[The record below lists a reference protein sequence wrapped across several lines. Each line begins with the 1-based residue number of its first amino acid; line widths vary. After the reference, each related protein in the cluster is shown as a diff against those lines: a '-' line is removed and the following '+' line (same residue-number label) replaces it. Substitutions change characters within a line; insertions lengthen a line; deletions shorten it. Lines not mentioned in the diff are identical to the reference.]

1 MSVKRIS
8 EINISQRGLFTA
20 IYGNVNEDEF
30 FVDDDLKKYSLWSQL
45 YSYLK
50 EEGYE
55 IVLFYDTTNNFHSY
69 SQSDLIK
76 FLNLNINHKSAG
88 GIVQKEKYVASH
100 IKSPLRQQRLNA
112 AAAKPIPPV
121 DENPVHQSIQLVTEY
136 GPSNNYYRTT
146 LNSNDILLTFFKK
159 FLANTN
165 RKVAVIIKYPD
176 NSSFDFVDQYLTLF
190 RGLNANYKID
200 ESENK
205 IIIAYG
211 CSNSESLI
219 ENLNRQSNY
228 LFVNNYFKSLF
239 LNAEIDSYKVKP
251 ETTFQTAIPDQIEI
265 RNWLNRKR
273 LKNGLHLFNSVPL
286 DKITLRFI
294 QERKRL
300 TDFENYDVPKF
311 IRDISTKSGWDKL
324 NEMIG
329 LESVKTKVKD
339 IVEDL
344 KYKREQQM
352 EFTFRP
358 HLCFLGNPGTGKTT
372 VASIVAE
379 IFKEEGIV
387 PMGHYTSTKATEL
400 MGQYVGEAAA
410 LVKNKCGEATGGILF
425 IDEAYAFIEEG
436 TKVYG
441 DSAVTELIAW
451 LEDKKWQKETIVI
464 LAGYPDEINELFKKS
479 NKGLRGRFTDDHYL
493 TFENYKAKELLQIF
507 ELNAKKN
514 RLSISADA
522 KFLLENIFSKLLQ
535 SNKDNKHWDNAR
547 RVENIFKLIFS
558 NLRKRKSAVIE
569 VLDVPENLTSIVSG
583 NSVTDIKQTQE
594 YIELNKLIGLQ
605 NVKATI
611 NDLIEAIEFEQ
622 YQIENGMQV
631 EKSIQPLHLVF
642 SGPPGTGKTTV
653 ARLFGVLLKNLGILT
668 SGHTE
673 EANREKLVAGF
684 VGQTAIKTKE
694 VIDKAMGGVL
704 FIDEAYT
711 LANGGPN
718 DFGREAI
725 DTLLPI
731 MENDREKFVVI
742 AAGYESN
749 MNQFLQSNPG
759 LNDRFNQRI
768 LFHSNTDEEL
778 FLVFNLFCLEKN
790 VKTDKNYKCILLQ
803 YFNLLK
809 QRDGESFSNSR
820 AVRKFFN
827 EAIKQ
832 QQKRL
837 NSERK
842 ENILSNEEISLRKQI
857 LILSDIRDA
866 MKVLNNAI
874 HDQIDFNCS
883 TLPNQQKVIP
893 VVSKQEIVL
902 TSPAKPL
909 EVKEVIK
916 ETPKTSTSL
925 ETAINQLLYDYCIID
940 TNIWMETHDIKTHH
954 KCLED
959 LKNYYKQNGNK
970 LVAHGSTHEELKKFS
985 DAYWKKIEEKDKG
998 LNPKIHPKEYC
1009 GSKGFSLLKRFYKE
1023 NIVRIPG
1030 LKSTHDKD
1038 AYADKDIYEFAS
1050 EEYQKRKSILF
1061 ITNDNDCGMRV
1072 KSRLEDLKSNNHLL
1086 PIFDILNMKQI
1097 GERLNNLAKQ

>member
-45 YSYLK
+45 YSYIK

-69 SQSDLIK
+69 SQSDLIN
-76 FLNLNINHKSAG
+76 FLNLNINQNPTG
-88 GIVQKEKYVASH
+88 EIVQKEKYVASH

-112 AAAKPIPPV
+112 AAAKPTPPV

-136 GPSNNYYRTT
+136 GSSNNYYRTT
-146 LNSNDILLTFFKK
+146 INSNDILLTFFKK
-159 FLANTN
+159 FLADTN

-205 IIIAYG
+205 IIIVYG

-219 ENLNRQSNY
+219 ENLNRHNNY
-228 LFVNNYFKSLF
+228 LFVNDYFKSLF
-239 LNAEIDSYKVKP
+239 LNSEIDSYKVKP
-251 ETTFQTAIPDQIEI
+251 ETTFQIALPDQTEI

-311 IRDISTKSGWDKL
+311 IGDISTKSGWDKL

-329 LESVKTKVKD
+329 LDSVKAKVKD

-387 PMGHYTSTKATEL
+387 PLGHYTSTKATEL
-400 MGQYVGEAAA
+400 MGQHVGEAAS
-410 LVKNKCGEATGGILF
+410 LVKKICKEATGGILF
-425 IDEAYAFIEEG
+425 IDEGYAFIEQG

-464 LAGYPDEINELFKKS
+464 LAGYPDEIIDLFKKS
-479 NKGLRGRFTDDHYL
+479 NKGLRGRFKDDHHL
-493 TFENYKAKELLQIF
+493 TFENYKAKELLEIF
-507 ELNAKKN
+507 ELNTKKN
-514 RLSISADA
+514 RLSISEDA
-522 KFLLENIFSKLLQ
+522 KVLIENIFAKLLQ
-535 SNKDNKHWDNAR
+535 SNKDNKLWDNAR
-547 RVENIFKLIFS
+547 RVENIFTLIFS

-569 VLDVPENLTSIVSG
+569 VQDIPENLTSIVIG
-583 NSVTDIKQTQE
+583 KSVSDIRQTQE

-653 ARLFGVLLKNLGILT
+653 ARLFGVLLKNLGILI

-711 LANGGPN
+711 LANGGSN

-725 DTLLPI
+725 ETLLPI
-731 MENDREKFVVI
+731 MENAREKFVVI

-768 LFHSNTDEEL
+768 LFHNNTDEEL
-778 FLVFNLFCLEKN
+778 FLVFNLFCSEKKI
-790 VKTDKNYKCILLQ
+790 KTDKDYKCILLK

-809 QRDGESFSNSR
+809 QSDGESFSNSR
-820 AVRKFFN
+820 AVRKLFN

-837 NSERK
+837 NIERK
-842 ENILSNEEISLRKQI
+842 ERNLSNEELSLLKQI
-857 LILSDIRDA
+857 LILSDIQDA
-866 MKVLNNAI
+866 MKVLNHAI
-874 HDQIDFNCS
+874 YDQIDFNCTTS
-883 TLPNQQKVIP
+883 ENQQTVIP
-893 VVSKQEIVL
+893 VIPKQEIVL
-902 TSPAKPL
+902 PPIIKL
-909 EVKEVIK
+909 HEVKEVVK
-916 ETPKTSTSL
+916 EAPKAPTEL
-925 ETAINQLLYDYCIID
+925 DVAINQLLYDYCIID
-940 TNIWMETHDIKTHH
+940 TNIWMETRKT
-954 KCLED
+954 KVYQGRIGT
-959 LKNYYKQNGNK
+959 LKNLYSKEQNK
-970 LVAHGSTHEELKKFS
+970 LVAHGSTYEELKKFADS
-985 DAYWKKIEEKDKG
+985 SIRNDKSSAAYAALKMMKQFHKEKII
-998 LNPKIHPKEYC
+998 L
-1009 GSKGFSLLKRFYKE
+1009 
-1023 NIVRIPG
+1023 IPG
-1030 LKSTHDKD
+1030 LKSTYDAD
-1038 AYADKDIYEFAS
+1038 AYADKDIYDFAS
-1050 EEYQKRKSILF
+1050 EEYKKGKSILF
-1061 ITNDNDCGMRV
+1061 ITNDNDCNIRV
-1072 KSRLEDLKSNNHLL
+1072 SSSLAGLKSKNSSL
-1086 PIFDILNMKQI
+1086 PNFDVLDMEQI
-1097 GERLNNLAKQ
+1097 SKSVDLIYEKLFKTPWKDNK

>member
-1 MSVKRIS
+1 MPVKRIS
-8 EINISQRGLFTA
+8 DINISQRGLFTA

-50 EEGYE
+50 GEGYE

-69 SQSDLIK
+69 SQSDLTK
-76 FLNLNINHKSAG
+76 FLNLNITQNPTG

-100 IKSPLRQQRLNA
+100 IKSPLRKQRLNA
-112 AAAKPIPPV
+112 TAKPTTPI

-136 GPSNNYYRTT
+136 GSSNNYYRTT
-146 LNSNDILLTFFKK
+146 ISSNDILLSFFKK
-159 FLANTN
+159 FLADTN
-165 RKVAVIIKYPD
+165 RKVAVVIKYPD
-176 NSSFDFVDQYLTLF
+176 NSSFEFVDQYLTLF
-190 RGLNANYKID
+190 RELNANYKKD

-205 IIIAYG
+205 ILIVYG

-219 ENLNRQSNY
+219 ENLNRHSNY
-228 LFVNNYFKSLF
+228 LFVNDYFKSLF
-239 LNAEIDSYKVKP
+239 LNAETDSYRIKP
-251 ETTFQTAIPDQIEI
+251 ETTFQTALPEQTEI

-273 LKNGLHLFNSVPL
+273 LTKGIHLFNSVPL

-300 TDFENYDVPKF
+300 TDFENYDIPKF
-311 IRDISTKSGWDKL
+311 IGEISTKSGWDKL

-329 LESVKTKVKD
+329 LESIKAKVKN

-387 PMGHYTSTKATEL
+387 PLGHYTSTKATEL
-400 MGQYVGEAAA
+400 MGQHVGEAAS
-410 LVKNKCGEATGGILF
+410 LVKKKCEEATGGILF

-441 DSAVTELIAW
+441 DSAVNELIAW

-464 LAGYPDEINELFKKS
+464 LAGYPDEINDLFKKS

-507 ELNAKKN
+507 ELNTKKN
-514 RLSISADA
+514 RLSISPDA
-522 KFLLENIFSKLLQ
+522 KNFLENVFTKLLQ

-569 VLDVPENLTSIVSG
+569 VQDIPENLTSIVSG
-583 NSVTDIKQTQE
+583 KSVSDIRQTEE

-611 NDLIEAIEFEQ
+611 NDLIESIEFEQ

-653 ARLFGVLLKNLGILT
+653 ARLFGGLLKNLGVLT
-668 SGHTE
+668 TGQTHE
-673 EANREKLVAGF
+673 VKRQDLVAGY

-694 VIDKAMGGVL
+694 AIDKAMGGVL

-711 LANGGPN
+711 LANGGVN

-778 FLVFNLFCLEKN
+778 FLVFNLFCSGKN
-790 VKTDKNYKCILLQ
+790 LRTDKNYKCVLIQ
-803 YFNLLK
+803 YFSLLK
-809 QRDGESFSNSR
+809 QRDTETFSNSR
-820 AVRKFFN
+820 AVRKLFD
-827 EAIKQ
+827 ETVKQ
-832 QQKRL
+832 QKKRL
-837 NSERK
+837 NAERK
-842 ENILSNEEISLRKQI
+842 TRELTIEEMAL
-857 LILSDIRDA
+857 LTLSDIQEA
-866 MKVLNNAI
+866 MQVLNHDI
-874 HDQIDFNCS
+874 HDQIDFNCKS
-883 TLPNQQKVIP
+883 SGNQQPVIP
-893 VVSKQEIVL
+893 FITQQQTILPPVE
-902 TSPAKPL
+902 KPI
-909 EVKEVIK
+909 EVKEESK
-916 ETPKTSTSL
+916 EPPKPLTEL
-925 ETAINQLLYDYCIID
+925 ELAKKQLLYDYCIID
-940 TNIWMETHDIKTHH
+940 TNIWMETRKT
-954 KCLED
+954 KVYQGRIGT
-959 LKNYYKQNGNK
+959 LKNLYSSEHKK
-970 LVAHGSTHEELKKFS
+970 LVAHGSTYEELKKFADS
-985 DAYWKKIEEKDKG
+985 PIRNEKSNAAFGALKMMKQFHKEKII
-998 LNPKIHPKEYC
+998 L
-1009 GSKGFSLLKRFYKE
+1009 
-1023 NIVRIPG
+1023 IPG
-1030 LKSTHDKD
+1030 LKSTYDAD
-1038 AYADKDIYEFAS
+1038 AYADKDIYDFAT
-1050 EEYQKRKSILF
+1050 EEYQKGKSILF
-1061 ITNDNDCGMRV
+1061 ITNDNDCNIRV
-1072 KSRLEDLKSNNHLL
+1072 SSSLEGLKSKNPSL
-1086 PIFDILNMKQI
+1086 PNFDVLDMEQI
-1097 GERLNNLAKQ
+1097 SKSVDLIYEKLFKAPRK